1 MHHINTISQ
10 QIRPTNPAPNQPR
23 FKTGA
28 FGPQIYGRVLPGNG
42 MRTRFG
48 RTRRG
53 LAGTSATAV
62 GAKAPTGSTPS
73 IRHSG
78 RNIRPAA
85 GAASSNACNSG
96 SASNAAN
103 CEP

>member
-1 MHHINTISQ
+1 M
-10 QIRPTNPAPNQPR
+10 PNQPR

-42 MRTRFG
+42 MRIRFG
-48 RTRRG
+48 LTRRFRTG
-53 LAGTSATAV
+53 ASATTA

-73 IRHSG
+73 IRHNG

-85 GAASSNACNSG
+85 GTVVNNACNSG
-96 SASNAAN
+96 SASKAAN